1 MDPWIWWIIA
11 AGALAVAEILT
22 GGTLVLLML
31 AGGAVAGGVTAAVGA
46 PPALAIG
53 VFAVVS
59 FALLGLVRPVAR
71 RHLRMGREVRTN
83 VAALVGAEA
92 TVLESVDGHDGRIKL
107 AGEVWSARAYDGESL
122 FEPGSRV
129 QVLQIDGATALVAG

>member
-1 MDPWIWWIIA
+1 MDPWIWWIVA
-11 AGALAVAEILT
+11 AGVLAVGEILT
-22 GGTLVLLML
+22 GGSLVLIML
-31 AGGAVAGGVTAAVGA
+31 AGGAVAGGLTSAVGGA
-46 PPALAIG
+46 PALSVA
-53 VFAVVS
+53 VFALVS
-59 FALLGLVRPVAR
+59 LALVGVVRPVAR

-92 TVLESVDGHDGRIKL
+92 VVLESVDGQDGRIKL
-107 AGEVWSARAYDGESL
+107 CGEVWSARAYDGQSE